1 MRAIVIREPGGPEV
15 LELRHVPDPT
25 PSRGEILLR
34 VHAAGVNRADLLQR
48 LGKYPAPPGWPAD
61 IPGMEVAGEVEAL
74 GEGVVDRRVGDRVFA
89 IVGGGGYAEKVVV
102 HAGVV
107 ARVPEGM
114 TFSDAAAVPEA
125 FVTAWDA
132 MVDQGRLL
140 AGEDVL
146 VHAVGSGVGTAALQI
161 ANAVGA
167 RPIGTART
175 SRKIDAARKLGLGD
189 GIVVEGG
196 KFAEAALSMTHGR
209 GVDVVVELVGGAY
222 VGEDLACL
230 APKGRIVVV
239 GVMAGAEVPLDLPLL
254 MQKRAEIRGTMLRN
268 RPLEEKILAARALER
283 HLVPLFERGALR
295 PVVDCV
301 LLLEKAGE
309 AHRLMGSNATFGK
322 VVLQVGP

>member
-132 MVDQGRLL
+132 MVDQGRLS

-175 SRKIDAARKLGLGD
+175 STKIDAARKLGLGD

-196 KFAEAALSMTHGR
+196 KFAEAALSMTYGR

-239 GVMAGAEVPLDLPLL
+239 GVMAGAEVRLDLPLL

-301 LLLEKAGE
+301 LPLEKAGE

-322 VVLQVGP
+322 VVLQIGP